1 MTTNAPLLCLIEDD
15 QFQVFLLQKM
25 LELSKFDCEILV
37 FNDGKTAYEG
47 LSKRHFEGLPQPDL
61 VFLDINMPIWD
72 GWEFLTE
79 MRANRIPV
87 GEKVFVLSSS
97 MCPEDTLLSS
107 KFGLE
112 NSFISKP
119 LSKNQLYEM
128 ISTIAEKT
136 KLTPD

>member
-15 QFQVFLLQKM
+15 QFQVFLLQRM
-25 LELSKFDCEILV
+25 LELSKFDFRILV

-47 LSKRHFEGLPQPDL
+47 LSNRFHEGLPQPDL

-72 GWEFLTE
+72 GWEFLNE
-79 MRANRIPV
+79 MRTHHIPV

-97 MCPEDTLLSS
+97 MCPEDTLLAA

-112 NSFISKP
+112 NSFINKP
-119 LSKNQLYEM
+119 LNKEKLYEM
-128 ISTIAEKT
+128 LSTITEKN
-136 KLTPD
+136 DIAN